1 MATSKVDSL
10 VVHMYKMGTGDCFVL
25 KFMKGRSV
33 SFKMLI
39 DCGVW
44 SGSAATIKNFVKTL
58 KEDVE
63 DHVDA
68 LVVTHEHKDHV
79 LGFQAAR
86 ELFTDGKFKADRVW
100 LAWCENDANRKV
112 RDWKVKYGDK
122 KKLLLAAAAELNR
135 VVKSKSYGRQFE
147 GSRFSSNL
155 HSMRKQFAAAL
166 NEFAQL
172 HADSLSAASGTYVG
186 ALEGMRVAKED
197 ISPSIARE
205 YFSPGDLISGLPGL
219 EGVRAFV
226 LGPPRLIDKV
236 KTEHG
241 DDDDSFDHNKDI
253 DDDELLVHALRR
265 LSNDESSS
273 ESLPFDKSYNAS
285 GTNYSKEAWR
295 RIDHDWLFASGYLA
309 LRMNSLTNNLS
320 LALAFEFEDSGRVA
334 LFPGDA
340 EFGSW
345 ESWHDI
351 QWEKKG
357 LKAFKTGG
365 DLTTENLLNRTVFY
379 KVAHHLSHNGTAKR
393 LGLDMMTHKDLT
405 AMATLDYSVIS
416 NGWKSTMPNRLIV
429 KQLLEQAKGRLIV
442 MNEEDLFFD
451 LDGSVPLSD
460 KIKEYRKSMSDTE
473 RNAFES
479 ALDASHEHYIEFVIQ
494 G

>member
-44 SGSAATIKNFVKTL
+44 SGSAATIKNFVKTI

-112 RDWKVKYGDK
+112 RDWKAKYGDK

-197 ISPSIARE
+197 ISPSISRE

-241 DDDDSFDHNKDI
+241 DDDDSFDHNRDI

-265 LSNDESSS
+265 LSNDESSN

-285 GTNYSKEAWR
+285 GSNYSKEAWR

-340 EFGSW
+340 EFCSW

-357 LKAFKTGG
+357 LKAFKSGG

-393 LGLDMMTHKDLT
+393 LGLDMMTHKDLA

-416 NGWKSTMPNRLIV
+416 SGWKSTMPNRLIV

-473 RNAFES
+473 RIAFES
-479 ALDASHEHYIEFVIQ
+479 ALDASHEHYIEFVVQ

>member
-44 SGSAATIKNFVKTL
+44 SGSAAKIKSFVKTL

-79 LGFQAAR
+79 LGFQAAQ

-100 LAWCENDANRKV
+100 MAWCEDDSNSKV
-112 RDWKVKYGDK
+112 RDWKSKYGDK
-122 KKLLLAAAAELNR
+122 KRSLVAAAAELNR
-135 VVKSKSYGRQFE
+135 VVKSNSYGRQFE

-155 HSMRKQFAAAL
+155 HSMRKQFATTL
-166 NEFAQL
+166 SEFAQL
-172 HADSLSAASGTYVG
+172 HTDSLNATSGTYVG

-197 ISPSIARE
+197 ISPSVKRE
-205 YFSPGDLISGLPGL
+205 FFSPGDFISGLPGL

-226 LGPPRLIDKV
+226 LGPPRFIDKV

-241 DDDDSFDHNKDI
+241 DADDSYSHNKDI
-253 DDDELLVHALRR
+253 DDDLLVHALRC
-265 LSNDESSS
+265 LTENDSLVESS
-273 ESLPFDKSYNAS
+273 PFDKAYYSSNK
-285 GTNYSKEAWR
+285 NYSKEAWR

-320 LALAFEFEDSGRVA
+320 LAFAFEFEDSGRVA

-351 QWEKKG
+351 QWGKKG
-357 LKAFKTGG
+357 LRAFKSRT
-365 DLTTENLLNRTVFY
+365 DLTTEDLLNRTVFY

-393 LGLDMMTHKDLT
+393 LGLDMMTHKDLV

-416 NGWKSTMPNRLIV
+416 SGWKSTMPNRLIV
-429 KQLLEQAKGRLIV
+429 KQLLEQSKGRLIV
-442 MNEEDLFFD
+442 MNEKDLYFD
-451 LDGSVPLSD
+451 LDDSVPLS
-460 KIKEYRKSMSDTE
+460 KKVKEYRKSMSDTE
-473 RNAFES
+473 RSAFES
-479 ALDASHEHYIEFVIQ
+479 ALDLSNEHYIEFVVQ